1 MAEIMN
7 HYLAKYHPRESSD
20 GTVHAKVA
28 IADRNKAFL
37 TSANLTGP
45 ALNKNIEAGLLLTGG
60 VIPNQF
66 FSHMIALIDTKVLSL
81 VSGDATGGK

>member
-1 MAEIMN
+1 MADIIH

-37 TSANLTGP
+37 RSANLTGH
-45 ALNKNIEAGLLLTGG
+45 ALNKNIEAGPLLTGG
-60 VIPNQF
+60 VIPNQI
-66 FSHMIALIDTKVLSL
+66 FSNVIALIDTKVLNLASA
-81 VSGDATGGK
+81 DAIRGK

>member
-1 MAEIMN
+1 MADIIH

-37 TSANLTGP
+37 TSANLTVHV
-45 ALNKNIEAGLLLTGG
+45 LNKNIEA
-60 VIPNQF
+60 
-66 FSHMIALIDTKVLSL
+66 
-81 VSGDATGGK
+81 

>member
-1 MAEIMN
+1 MAEIMH

-20 GTVHAKVA
+20 GTVHAKVT
-28 IADRNKAFL
+28 IANRNTAFS
-37 TSANLTGP
+37 TSANLNGH